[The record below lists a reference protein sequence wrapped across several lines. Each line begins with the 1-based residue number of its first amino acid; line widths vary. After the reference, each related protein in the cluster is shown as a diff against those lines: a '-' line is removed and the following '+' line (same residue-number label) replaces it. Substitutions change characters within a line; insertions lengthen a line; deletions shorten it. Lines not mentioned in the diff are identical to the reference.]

1 MQQGS
6 AFRLTSAQVSFE
18 INVITPFSGVTLEIG
33 GAVETYWK
41 AIASP
46 VSTPAAKLTTTRFV
60 PPPRS
65 FASAQTSPSMHSLS
79 TAGGHSLTHSSLS
92 GNFLYVTVQ
101 VTRDLQPVLFAEW
114 QLPEDG
120 FDVGVADV
128 TLAQFLA
135 LAERRGR
142 HKLPTS
148 SSSLTAKDIQAAV
161 SQSMVA
167 LSDLLKVRFAS

>member
-1 MQQGS
+1 
-6 AFRLTSAQVSFE
+6 
-18 INVITPFSGVTLEIG
+18 
-33 GAVETYWK
+33 
-41 AIASP
+41 
-46 VSTPAAKLTTTRFV
+46 
-60 PPPRS
+60 
-65 FASAQTSPSMHSLS
+65 MHSLS

-167 LSDLLKVRFAS
+167 LSDLLKVSGAS